1 MPMHEPDPQD
11 PMQLVGVQLPV
22 ADGKALEAMAE
33 CFAEEFIRLGHGG
46 DDVLELFRNPH
57 YVGPHKAY
65 RELGEERI
73 AEMINRYERIFRPT
87 GHGLGDRNVK
97 RI

>member
-1 MPMHEPDPQD
+1 ME
-11 PMQLVGVQLPV
+11 LVGVRLPV
-22 ADGKALEAMAE
+22 ADQAALEEMAE

-46 DDVLELFRNPH
+46 DDVLELFRNPY

-73 AEMINRYERIFRPT
+73 SEMIDRYDRIFRPT
-87 GHGLGDRNVK
+87 
-97 RI
+97 